1 MLFNSLSF
9 LIFFPIVVL
18 VYFIIPEKGKQLW
31 LLLASYYFY
40 MSWNA
45 KYALLILAST
55 IVTYLSGLLIE
66 KVKRADYDADK
77 KVRLKKFVVAGSFI
91 INLGILFYFKYFR

>member
-77 KVRLKKFVVAGSFI
+77 KVLISYEDYTDSEHASEKI
-91 INLGILFYFKYFR
+91 TQHCCHH